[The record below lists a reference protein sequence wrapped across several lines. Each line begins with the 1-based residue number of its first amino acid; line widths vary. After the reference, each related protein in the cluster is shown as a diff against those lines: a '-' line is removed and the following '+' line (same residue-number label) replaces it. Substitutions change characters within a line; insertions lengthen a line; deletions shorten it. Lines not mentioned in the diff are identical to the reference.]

1 MLINTQGR
9 GVEIYTPQKFTD
21 VRIEMEVIVPK
32 GSNSG
37 IHAMGDSEVQVCDS
51 FEKQNLNGG
60 DVGAIH
66 GASPRHRVIA
76 KSPSPFA
83 VAAEQLPNIP
93 TYLLWRNGCL
103 NTTSPKQTVIH
114 GDWFSRRFISST
126 S

>member
-21 VRIEMEVIVPK
+21 VRIEMEVMVPK

-66 GASPRHRVIA
+66 GASPRHCVTASLRKAHHLSRWLLNSCAKVVRV
-76 KSPSPFA
+76 S
-83 VAAEQLPNIP
+83 VAGKAP
-93 TYLLWRNGCL
+93 R
-103 NTTSPKQTVIH
+103 
-114 GDWFSRRFISST
+114 
-126 S
+126 